1 MKVYANKYSV
11 NRMNITRLITTYY
24 NIALYS
30 VIGTNRYITLF
41 NRRKAPVHGVS
52 IVVEEEK
59 VKNPIW
65 KQSMQLQMGRK
76 PEGYTKQNKS
86 MRVQEITIND
96 ISSSTMIELYMTN

>member
-11 NRMNITRLITTYY
+11 NRMNITRLLTTYY
-24 NIALYS
+24 DVALYS
-30 VIGTNRYITLF
+30 VIGTNRFIAVF
-41 NRRKAPVHGVS
+41 NRRKVPVHGIS

-59 VKNPIW
+59 VKTPIW
-65 KQSMQLQMGRK
+65 KQTMQMQMGRK
-76 PEGYTKQNKS
+76 PEGYTKYNKS